1 MEFCHNITWGD
12 VMAEYRRDKHTVY
25 NITYHYV
32 WVTKYRYHV
41 LKGDV
46 ALRARDLIRQT
57 CLSRGITILKGSVG
71 VDHVHILVSCP
82 PSLSPSKIMQY
93 IKGRSSRML
102 QDEFPHLKKRY
113 WGQHLWARGYFCA
126 TSGDVTEEMIRQ
138 YIENQPT
145 DGPEDAFQVNTTE

>member
-1 MEFCHNITWGD
+1 
-12 VMAEYRRDKHTVY
+12 MAEYRKDRHTVY

-57 CLSRGITILKGSVG
+57 CLSRGVTILKGNVG

-113 WGQHLWARGYFCA
+113 WGRHLWARGYFCA
-126 TSGDVTEEMIRQ
+126 TVGTVTEEMIRQ

-145 DGPEDAFQVNTTE
+145 DGPEDAFQVNTSE

>member
-1 MEFCHNITWGD
+1 M
-12 VMAEYRRDKHTVY
+12 
-25 NITYHYV
+25 YHYV

-46 ALRARDLIRQT
+46 ALRARELIRQT
-57 CLSRGITILKGSVG
+57 CLSRNITILKGNVG
-71 VDHVHILVSCP
+71 KDHVHILVSCP

-126 TSGDVTEEMIRQ
+126 TVGDVTEEMIRQ

-145 DGPEDAFQVNTTE
+145 DGPEDAFQVDTTD

>member
-1 MEFCHNITWGD
+1 
-12 VMAEYRRDKHTVY
+12 MAEYRRDKHTVY

-71 VDHVHILVSCP
+71 VDHIHILVSCP

-126 TSGDVTEEMIRQ
+126 TVGTVTEEMVRQ

-145 DGPEDAFQVNTTE
+145 DGPEDAFQVHTTE

>member
-1 MEFCHNITWGD
+1 MT
-12 VMAEYRRDKHTVY
+12 EYRKDAHTVY
-25 NITYHYV
+25 NIMYHYV

-41 LKGDV
+41 LTGEV
-46 ALRARDLIRQT
+46 ALRARELIRQT
-57 CLSRGITILKGSVG
+57 CLSRNITILSGSIG
-71 VDHVHILVSCP
+71 KDHVHILASCP

-126 TSGDVTEEMIRQ
+126 TSGTVTEDMIRQ
-138 YIENQPT
+138 YIENQPL
-145 DGPEDAFQVNTTE
+145 DGPEDAFKVEKPD

>member
-1 MEFCHNITWGD
+1 
-12 VMAEYRRDKHTVY
+12 MAEYRRDKHTVY

-145 DGPEDAFQVNTTE
+145 DGPEDAFQVNATE